1 MNTTRKCTFF
11 VEFPKEGLQNQ
22 EWGEW
27 LNPIGEQLVINQMS
41 IKRVALEDGLKQFE
55 NFYEH
60 LMVPEWKQPKILISA
75 KKWVKK
81 TNTPGTPVAVRRS
94 SNNLTPVVQRKNPTP
109 VMQRRFQPGN

>member
-1 MNTTRKCTFF
+1 
-11 VEFPKEGLQNQ
+11 
-22 EWGEW
+22 
-27 LNPIGEQLVINQMS
+27 MS

>member
-1 MNTTRKCTFF
+1 

-81 TNTPGTPVAVRRS
+81 TNTPGTPVAVDVR
-94 SNNLTPVVQRKNPTP
+94 QII
-109 VMQRRFQPGN
+109 